1 MVQFESLQEG
11 WVSFSR
17 IPCVTGCIDVWYG
30 DCAHNPNSKTKPY
43 WNLNGF
49 ATFIRL
55 DGKGEWIGSGYRSVK
70 SFAGDMAEQFTSQ
83 EIWNELIKY
92 NERYE

>member
-30 DCAHNPNSKTKPY
+30 DCAHNPNSETKPY
-43 WNLNGF
+43 WNLN
-49 ATFIRL
+49 
-55 DGKGEWIGSGYRSVK
+55 
-70 SFAGDMAEQFTSQ
+70 
-83 EIWNELIKY
+83 NLIII
-92 NERYE
+92 